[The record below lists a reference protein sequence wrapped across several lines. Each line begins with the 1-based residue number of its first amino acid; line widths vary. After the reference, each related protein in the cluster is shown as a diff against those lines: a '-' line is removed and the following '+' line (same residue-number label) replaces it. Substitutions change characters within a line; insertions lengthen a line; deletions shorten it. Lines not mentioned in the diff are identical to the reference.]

1 MARNPGILD
10 LGRSHDHTANH
21 QWKTFKKSQKS
32 CVGLQNQTYFPRG
45 CRYICFG
52 HPGEVLTQNYQ
63 ERRGGGGGGYRR
75 HAHKNFPLSRKVGA
89 KTQSRPK
96 NSNKIATKIFS
107 RKYWK
112 LSRRSFVKTCQMCF
126 WQFCRSLGVW
136 TPHCGE
142 CCRLSLLSRP
152 PLLPN

>member
-32 CVGLQNQTYFPRG
+32 CDGSQNQTYFSRG
-45 CRYICFG
+45 WRYICFG

-63 ERRGGGGGGYRR
+63 ERRGGGRR
-75 HAHKNFPLSRKVGA
+75 HGHKNFPLSRKVGA
-89 KTQSRPK
+89 KTQTRQK
-96 NSNKIATKIFS
+96 NSNKIATQIIQPQILKVS
-107 RKYWK
+107 CLGVRSLK
-112 LSRRSFVKTCQMCF
+112 LAKCVLRF